1 MEHPI
6 ENVIKNGVT
15 SEILAIIKNSKSS
28 FFNPRSIRFEL
39 FSKYGLS
46 LRGRPRDDM
55 NIYNDH
61 DLKMTLST
69 KIGHVV
75 RRMKKLKLIKKIS
88 NTTWQLINNNFDINM
103 IDLYSKE
110 EIKKLL
116 NNHG

>member
-6 ENVIKNGVT
+6 EKVIKNGIT
-15 SEILAIIKNSKSS
+15 NEILTIIKGSKSS

-46 LRGRPRDDM
+46 LRGRPKDNM
-55 NIYNDH
+55 NIYNNQ

-69 KIGHVV
+69 KVGHVV
-75 RRMKKLKLIKKIS
+75 RRLKKQKLIKKIS
-88 NTTWQLINNNFDINM
+88 NTTWQLIDNNFDINM

-110 EIKKLL
+110 EVKLL
-116 NNHG
+116 NHG